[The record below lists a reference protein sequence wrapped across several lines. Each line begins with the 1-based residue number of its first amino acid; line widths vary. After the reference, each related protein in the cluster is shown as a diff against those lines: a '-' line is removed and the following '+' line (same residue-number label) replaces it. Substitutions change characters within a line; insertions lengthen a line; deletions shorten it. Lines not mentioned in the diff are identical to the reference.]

1 MLPEYDTSKIV
12 LVAIITTLSVILNAV
27 KDLIG
32 CVVKIC
38 GKKG

>member
-12 LVAIITTLSVILNAV
+12 LVAIIKTLTVILNAV

-32 CVVKIC
+32 CVVKIG